1 MPSVEPQTRNVRR
14 ARRARDVRR
23 ARRAFSGAVALCAA
37 GLLAGCATT
46 MQEASRLQL
55 NSARIRASQVTTRV
69 TSTSTS
75 TQVRVTRLDVL
86 AEGHRAAFV
95 VSLRNDGR
103 RAVSDLPI
111 SVGYRLAGGQ
121 ATYLNDGD
129 DLDYFQAHLPVIR
142 AGRQLTWVFSAGS
155 REPRGARPFA
165 LVGATPTAA
174 ANPTANL
181 PRITAR
187 AASATGEDVRVE
199 LDNASS
205 VPQYQLQVYAV
216 AVRDGGYVAAG
227 NATVEHLGTSSTRT
241 IELPLLGSLSRAT
254 VEVEALPTIFR

>member
-1 MPSVEPQTRNVRR
+1 VPSVESRTRA
-14 ARRARDVRR
+14 ARMALT
-23 ARRAFSGAVALCAA
+23 GAVALGAA

-55 NSARIRASQVTTRV
+55 NSARIRASQVSTRV

-75 TQVRVTRLDVL
+75 PQVRVTGLDVVT
-86 AEGHRAAFV
+86 EGKRAAFV
-95 VSLRNDGR
+95 VRLRNDGR
-103 RAVSDLPI
+103 RTLSDLPI
-111 SVGYRLAGGQ
+111 SVGYRLASGN
-121 ATYLNDGD
+121 ATYLNAGD
-129 DLDYFQAHLPVIR
+129 DLDYFQAHLPVIA
-142 AGRQLTWVFSAGS
+142 AGRQLTWVFSAS
-155 REPRGARPFA
+155 AAEPRGARPFA
-165 LVGATPTAA
+165 LVGATPAATAD
-174 ANPTANL
+174 PTASL
-181 PRITAR
+181 PVVTAR
-187 AASATGEDVRVE
+187 AGSARGEDVRVE

-227 NATVEHLGTSSTRT
+227 NTTVEHLGTSSSRT